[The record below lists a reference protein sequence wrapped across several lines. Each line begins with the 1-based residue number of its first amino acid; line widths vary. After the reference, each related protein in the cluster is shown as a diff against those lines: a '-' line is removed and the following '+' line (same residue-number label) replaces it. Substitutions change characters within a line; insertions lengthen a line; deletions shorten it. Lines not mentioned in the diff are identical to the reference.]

1 MTARGLKCQIGIT
14 EGQECLSV
22 PVPLIISDDVIL
34 RTDLASQLLPALA
47 CCRNV
52 FRSVSTEE
60 STVVQALALLQIS
73 AVDAE
78 SVKLI
83 WTMVDRHDPDS
94 HFAAFWQALPLAI
107 ETGELWFT
115 YGSSNLL
122 TAAI

>member
-34 RTDLASQLLPALA
+34 RTDL
-47 CCRNV
+47 
-52 FRSVSTEE
+52 
-60 STVVQALALLQIS
+60 ALALLQIS

-107 ETGELWFT
+107 ETG
-115 YGSSNLL
+115 L
-122 TAAI
+122 TASELQISVLQATPGWNQIQAAST